1 MFFIIGSFIIALS
14 ASLITIRVFCAYS
27 TYSPILKYLFSLIVI
42 LGWFS
47 PVLNGLIRHLHLLRG
62 EAYGIAQ
69 TTLYT
74 LFGFA
79 FILFCLIM
87 VRDFGWFLLHR
98 LTMLFGK
105 PSSFLN
111 PMNGHLLNIC
121 NAATFMVAVALS
133 GYALYEGI
141 KTPEIRE
148 IRLYSPKIEQPATI
162 AYVSDIHANQAT
174 SLKRLKRLQAQLT
187 GIRPDVV
194 LLGGDIVD
202 DRPLNMIPQI
212 SALKNFPSRYGTYMV
227 LGNHEFY
234 AGLQDWLKL
243 FPQMGYQVL
252 YNNAFDI
259 PELNLRIS
267 GVPDYE
273 STKYAPLFLRANIAE
288 IQKTEKKTDKERYKI
303 MLSHSPRFIE
313 TLPKAYVDLVLS
325 GHTHGGQIYPFHH
338 LVKWFNHGLSGLET
352 IKGITRYISNGYG
365 TWGPSMRLLAPSEL
379 TVIYL
384 LPKKES

>member
-27 TYSPILKYLFSLIVI
+27 TYSPIIKYLFSLIVI

-105 PSSFLN
+105 SSSFLN

-133 GYALYEGI
+133 
-141 KTPEIRE
+141 
-148 IRLYSPKIEQPATI
+148 
-162 AYVSDIHANQAT
+162 
-174 SLKRLKRLQAQLT
+174 
-187 GIRPDVV
+187 
-194 LLGGDIVD
+194 
-202 DRPLNMIPQI
+202 
-212 SALKNFPSRYGTYMV
+212 
-227 LGNHEFY
+227 
-234 AGLQDWLKL
+234 
-243 FPQMGYQVL
+243 
-252 YNNAFDI
+252 
-259 PELNLRIS
+259 
-267 GVPDYE
+267 
-273 STKYAPLFLRANIAE
+273 
-288 IQKTEKKTDKERYKI
+288 
-303 MLSHSPRFIE
+303 
-313 TLPKAYVDLVLS
+313 
-325 GHTHGGQIYPFHH
+325 
-338 LVKWFNHGLSGLET
+338 
-352 IKGITRYISNGYG
+352 
-365 TWGPSMRLLAPSEL
+365 
-379 TVIYL
+379 
-384 LPKKES
+384 